1 MKKLQFVYVFILV
14 LLSASSFGQSTASTR
29 NAQYEEIARNWIDKS
44 RLKLDLPKQE
54 VSRQLA
60 LEALEAAEISENADL
75 RTEAALLLAEIHK
88 LRKDKYQSLEYA
100 QMAFLCSEGAQEN
113 YRVASGINLIN
124 LYNELGAVE
133 NSAVI
138 AEKLLTSEALDSGT
152 RKLLLKT
159 KAFAC
164 EKRGD
169 LDGAQAIWLSMLN
182 DAREKPKDELLVT
195 VLEHLSQN
203 ATSLGKYT
211 DADKYESELYY
222 LMLRAGK
229 LEQAAVCA
237 NNMALINHKAGNYKV
252 ALYNFDMAL
261 ESCKNYSGTWS
272 NILINKAATCLKLD
286 DPDQAESLVE
296 ESIRIAEKLN
306 LSSLLGKAKLTLAT
320 LLKNKSN
327 FNEAIFNSRAAL
339 DIAKQTNDNKLR
351 LSALDLLG
359 QIALSKGDKSEFNE
373 YTKSHKELADLLARQ
388 ADQEAG
394 AKSNLMLA
402 LEKSE
407 RSVLNYLALVREKNL
422 QQKKNELFIQ
432 NKAKDASI
440 LSIQQELHLTELER
454 IDISRKNAQRSL
466 ELAQAELREQQ
477 QKSAI
482 VELEKDKSAQLLSL
496 TKLELDKQE
505 QLSDIALLNKQNQV
519 LTTESQLKQEQA
531 KRSRQLALA
540 GSLIGILLIV
550 GLVFSF
556 KAYLRHKKNN
566 RIIREQSDSLEQSHE
581 ILKEKNEDILSSIT
595 YASFFQSTIIPQ
607 EDELKK
613 TFKEAFIHYKPLDIV
628 SGDLPFLYERNNIV
642 YLAAIDCIGHGVPA
656 AMLSFMVHYSLVDII
671 NNEQHLQP
679 GEMLKKLNDVILSKL
694 EREAHRDFNAG
705 ADVGLLSYNKG
716 TGVTLFSGAQS
727 PLIIQ
732 SVEGTTRLKGDPYS
746 IGDMVMKQNV
756 QFTTQKVELKKGS
769 RAYLMSDGFI
779 HQHSGEL
786 ANKKFGT
793 KKLMDIIREKSGRK
807 MTEIKARLGEAHDL
821 WKGSAAQT
829 DDIMLIGIE
838 I

>member
-1 MKKLQFVYVFILV
+1 M
-14 LLSASSFGQSTASTR
+14 
-29 NAQYEEIARNWIDKS
+29 
-44 RLKLDLPKQE
+44 
-54 VSRQLA
+54 
-60 LEALEAAEISENADL
+60 
-75 RTEAALLLAEIHK
+75 
-88 LRKDKYQSLEYA
+88 
-100 QMAFLCSEGAQEN
+100 
-113 YRVASGINLIN
+113 
-124 LYNELGAVE
+124 
-133 NSAVI
+133 
-138 AEKLLTSEALDSGT
+138 
-152 RKLLLKT
+152 
-159 KAFAC
+159 
-164 EKRGD
+164 
-169 LDGAQAIWLSMLN
+169 
-182 DAREKPKDELLVT
+182 
-195 VLEHLSQN
+195 
-203 ATSLGKYT
+203 
-211 DADKYESELYY
+211 
-222 LMLRAGK
+222 MLRSGK
-229 LEQAAVCA
+229 LEQAAICA

-261 ESCKNYSGTWS
+261 ESCKNFTGTWS
-272 NILINKAATCLKLD
+272 SILINKAATCMKLD

-327 FNEAIFNSRAAL
+327 YNEAIFNSRAAL
-339 DIAKQTNDNKLR
+339 DIAKQTNDNNLR
-351 LSALDLLG
+351 LNALDILS

-373 YTKSHKELADLLARQ
+373 YTKSHKELADLMTRQ
-388 ADQEAG
+388 AEQEAG
-394 AKSNLMLA
+394 AKANLLLA

-422 QQKKNELFIQ
+422 QQKKNELFVQ

-440 LSIQQELHLTELER
+440 MKIQDELHIAELAR

-466 ELAQAELREQQ
+466 ELAQAALREQQ

-482 VELEKDKSAQLLSL
+482 AELEKDKSTQLLSL
-496 TKLELDKQE
+496 TQLELDKQA

-531 KRSRQLALA
+531 KRSRQLAFA
-540 GSLIGILLIV
+540 GVLIGILLIV

-566 RIIREQSDSLEQSHE
+566 RIIREQSQSLEESHE
-581 ILKEKNEDILSSIT
+581 ILKEKNDDILSSIT

-607 EDELKK
+607 EDELRK
-613 TFKEAFIHYKPLDIV
+613 TFREAFIHYKPLDIV
-628 SGDLPFLYERNNIV
+628 SGDLPFFYERNNMV

-671 NNEQHLQP
+671 NNEQYLKP
-679 GEMLKKLNDVILSKL
+679 GEMLKKLNDVILAKL
-694 EREAHRDFNAG
+694 ERESHRDFNAG
-705 ADVGLLSYNKG
+705 ADVGLLCYNKD
-716 TGVTLFSGAQS
+716 TGETLFAGAQS

-732 SVEGTTRLKGDPYS
+732 GTQGITRLKGDPFS

-756 QFTTQKVELKKGS
+756 RFTTQNVELSKGC

-779 HQHSGEL
+779 HQHSGDES
-786 ANKKFGT
+786 NKKFGT
-793 KKLMDIIREKSGRK
+793 KKLMDIIKEKSGRK
-807 MTEIKARLGEAHDL
+807 MNEIKTRLGEAHEL
-821 WKGSAAQT
+821 WKGAAAQT